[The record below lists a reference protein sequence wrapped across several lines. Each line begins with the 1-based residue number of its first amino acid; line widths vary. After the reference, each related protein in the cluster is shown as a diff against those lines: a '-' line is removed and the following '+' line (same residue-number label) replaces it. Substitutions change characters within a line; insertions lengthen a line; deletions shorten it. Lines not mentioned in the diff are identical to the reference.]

1 MRRALLA
8 LLLAGCTAVA
18 APPSASPSPTIPPA
32 TASPTPMPTLTP
44 RPFVCEPDFCY
55 PRVYL
60 TSALIAWPDANVDSG
75 QSIVQLTQFSR
86 LGIVIAGHAFTKMAA
101 VIQWSAGDEVLVRGE
116 RFVVFGAT
124 ETVCG
129 QPFAPPPARLYML
142 TSITNDPCSS
152 GRHVNLVVMAR

>member
-8 LLLAGCTAVA
+8 LLFAAACGTVA
-18 APPSASPSPTIPPA
+18 APAPSSSPAPTAPA
-32 TASPTPMPTLTP
+32 ITPSPMPTLTP

-60 TSALIAWPDANVDSG
+60 TSALTLWPDASADSG
-75 QSIVQLTQFSR
+75 QSIVQLVQFSS

-101 VIQWSAGDEVLVRGE
+101 VIQWTAGDEVLVRGE

-152 GRHVNLVVMAR
+152 GHHINLVVMAR